1 MKKKLSRTL
10 ALPALA
16 LGLVFGTQAL
26 AQTSD
31 LPRTELKVVGGLSNL
46 TAYQNNELPFW
57 TKTIPERSGGQITAT
72 VQGFNEMG
80 LKGPELLR
88 LIGQGVVPFGTA
100 TLSYFAGDNPINE
113 AIDLAGLAPDV
124 EKARVVTEAF
134 KPVYTA
140 FYDKNR
146 VKVLG
151 ISTYPAQVFFCNAP
165 ITGLADIKGKKVR
178 TSSRTTGEFV
188 QALGGTAVTL
198 PFGEVVPALQN
209 GVVDCAITG
218 SMSGYSAKWYEV
230 STHLMALPINWNQQ
244 IHAANLNTWNKLDP
258 KVQTFLQT
266 QIDGLVDQI
275 WKAAATETQMGY
287 DCNTGAA
294 ACDQPNKGSMKLVE
308 PSDADRALLRKITD
322 EVVVPKWAA
331 RCNAQCVKDFNA
343 TIGKELGIVAAK

>member
-1 MKKKLSRTL
+1 MKMSRTL
-10 ALPALA
+10 ALPTLA
-16 LGLVFGTQAL
+16 LGLLLGAQAG
-26 AQTSD
+26 AQNVTPD

-46 TAYQNNELPFW
+46 TAYQNNEQPFW
-57 TKTIPERSGGQITAT
+57 TKTIPERSGGQVTAT

-124 EKARVVTEAF
+124 ATARTVTEAF
-134 KPVYTA
+134 EPVYSD
-140 FYDKNR
+140 FYGKNR

-151 ISTYPAQVFFCNAP
+151 ISTYPAQVLFCNAP
-165 ITGLADIKGKKVR
+165 ITGLADVKGKKVR

-188 QALGGTAVTL
+188 QALGGTPVTM

-230 STHLMALPINWNQQ
+230 STHLLELPINWNQQ
-244 IHAANLNTWNKLDP
+244 IHAANLNIWNQLDP
-258 KVQTFLQT
+258 KVQDFLQI
-266 QIDGLVDQI
+266 QINGLVDQI
-275 WKAAATETQMGY
+275 WDAAARETQMGY

-294 ACDQPNKGSMKLVE
+294 ACDQAVKGNMTLVQ
-308 PSDADRALLRKITD
+308 PTDADRELLRQIAT

-331 RCNAQCVKDFNA
+331 RCNEQCVQDFND
-343 TIGKELGIVAAK
+343 TIGKELNIVASK